1 MHHLHGR
8 GRLNMIDM
16 LYMAQQ
22 NYTIK
27 PVICNHPGFATTV
40 ITNEHVKTTIGPE
53 I

>member
-1 MHHLHGR
+1 
-8 GRLNMIDM
+8 MIDM

-27 PVICNHPGFATTV
+27 PVIYSHPWFATTV
-40 ITNEHVKTTIGPE
+40 ITNEHVKTTIGIQIWPE